1 MNVEFKAEAAQL
13 PEKEY
18 INGIYVAVCT
28 ERFSI
33 NYILKVNVTSKSKE
47 IITLVLAY
55 AVQPVDYRV
64 IKLEKITDFS

>member
-1 MNVEFKAEAAQL
+1 MTRGQDLSIDTIHNPLQEFRT
-13 PEKEY
+13 
-18 INGIYVAVCT
+18 CT

-33 NYILKVNVTSKSKE
+33 NYILKVNVTSNSME

-64 IKLEKITDFS
+64 IKLEKVTDFS